1 MKITLPYV
9 IETSVAF
16 LKWLELQQ
24 LRRMLLGAGVTEV
37 YLMEMATGCLAF
49 GKGRSLPWEFWEYF
63 FGGGEGMAYL
73 SFPMGVNGLGMSFCN
88 PGASFCSVVSQALP
102 ATLFS
107 IVAALLLSM
116 ARTQELSSRDACAL
130 STLLPTPK
138 SCQSQWPPGASSEPG
153 KQGTDVCNSFLF
165 TFFFFSGVGLSNYSV
180 VYANTEGALGASSGA
195 LLLLGNSFIF

>member
-1 MKITLPYV
+1 MTWAAAAQKD
-9 IETSVAF
+9 
-16 LKWLELQQ
+16 
-24 LRRMLLGAGVTEV
+24 
-37 YLMEMATGCLAF
+37 AF
-49 GKGRSLPWEFWEYF
+49 GSWGYWSIPNGNGYRVPCLWQRKILALGILGVF
-63 FGGGEGMAYL
+63 FFGGEGMAYL